1 MDLSSRVFESESLIR
16 FSDCDPF
23 NHLNN
28 SRYLD
33 YFINAREDQLTERG
47 FDLYRH
53 TLETGLGWV
62 VTMSQ
67 IAYLRPA
74 MLNEKVVIQS
84 TLFEMKEKE
93 VLVEMRMWNK
103 EKSILKSLLWSRFTH
118 YNLKTQRSEIHSP
131 DLIAFFSP
139 FENPLSTP
147 STFEERVAALRNI
160 TAEAIR

>member
-1 MDLSSRVFESESLIR
+1 MELSSKVFESESLIR

-67 IAYLRPA
+67 ISYLRPA
-74 MLNEKVVIQS
+74 MLNEKVVIES
-84 TLFEMKEKE
+84 TLLEMKEKE

-103 EKSILKSLLWSRFTH
+103 EKSVLKSVLWSRFTH
-118 YNLKTQRSEIHSP
+118 YNLKTQRSEVHSP
-131 DLIAFFSP
+131 DLITFFSP
-139 FENPLSTP
+139 FENPLPVPT
-147 STFEERVAALRNI
+147 TFEERVG
-160 TAEAIR
+160 AIRNKTAQDIR